1 MRYNTEP
8 ILIEET
14 YVSPEMTV
22 LRITLKSVILQGSN
36 TETIED
42 GGDVPFN

>member
-8 ILIEET
+8 ILIEEA
-14 YVSPEMTV
+14 YIYPETIV
-22 LRITLKSVILQGSN
+22 LRITLKAVILQGSN
-36 TETIED
+36 TEQIED

>member
-8 ILIEET
+8 RLNEET
-14 YVSPEMTV
+14 YISPETTV
-22 LRITLKSVILQGSN
+22 LRITLKSVILEGSN
-36 TETIED
+36 TEQIED